1 MSTLS
6 VEVDSKRYGKLLAE
20 ALPAVIRTE
29 AENRRLTAELRALD
43 RRYDRL
49 SPEEKEL
56 ADLMTVLIESFEERH
71 YVLDG
76 STPHTRLRSLMRE
89 HGLRQRDLL
98 SIFGSRGV
106 ASEIVNGK
114 RAISKAQGKKLARL
128 FHVPADL
135 FL

>member
-6 VEVDSKRYGKLLAE
+6 VEVDSKRYGKLLAQT
-20 ALPAVIRTE
+20 LPAVIRTE
-29 AENRRLTAELRALD
+29 AENQRLTAELRALD
-43 RRYDRL
+43 RRYYRL

-71 YVLDG
+71 YALDA

-114 RAISKAQGKKLARL
+114 RAISKAQAKKLARL